1 VLEFLAKERKERE
14 KEIKGEQIGKEAVKL
29 SLYVDYVI
37 LYIKD
42 PKNPN
47 KKTLKSLKNT
57 FVKVVKFKVNIQKSV
72 TLLYTKNKQVEKEIR
87 KVISLTISS
96 KK

>member
-1 VLEFLAKERKERE
+1 VLEFLAKEIKERE

-57 FVKVVKFKVNIQKSV
+57 FVKVVKFKVKSV